1 MFRKPSIAK
10 PAVSFALACIS
21 MCAVTAQA
29 AHTLF
34 RNGKTS
40 YSIVVSPKAPET
52 ELNAARELQTYL
64 GKIGGVN
71 IGITNRVSQAGK
83 YIYIGYDANLNYHGT
98 AGEQLA
104 NDGYAYQSKNSGIYI
119 YGKTARATMYGV
131 FSFLE
136 DEFGVRW
143 YAKGVTKVPK
153 LSKYTFSGLKRS
165 SSPEVAIR
173 RIGYK
178 EVQDW
183 QWCAHNKVNGGGV
196 PDDWGGSENYWGC
209 HTSEQFMPVAKYYDA
224 HPEYY
229 SLRDGKR
236 VSHDW
241 QPCLS
246 NPEVLKI
253 FTDEVLARIAASPNN
268 IIYDVSQ
275 NDNWG
280 YCTCDKCNAIVEKYQ
295 SQSGIWIWFV
305 NQVAR
310 EVKKRYPDKFIG
322 TFAYRYTRKP
332 PVGIVPDD
340 NVVIRLCSIECC
352 FMHPIDG
359 CPEDC
364 NRNFITDIKEW
375 SQKAKHLYIWD
386 YVVTYSQY
394 LGPFPNFNVLG
405 PNVHTFAKYNAMGIY
420 EEAQYQ
426 SLYGEFSE
434 LRSYVLSRLMWNPQL
449 DAASLASEFIKAFYG
464 GAADYVQQYYDLV
477 MGLVKDGIHCDIY
490 PNANNP
496 LFSDAFV
503 EKSLALLTE
512 AKKHCNGNDE
522 LQRIERLWLSPAYL
536 SLMRGK
542 GTYGSEMCNEF
553 VRVVKRDGI
562 RVAEVM
568 SLDQMLE
575 KLKQNAN

>member
-1 MFRKPSIAK
+1 
-10 PAVSFALACIS
+10 
-21 MCAVTAQA
+21 
-29 AHTLF
+29 
-34 RNGKTS
+34 
-40 YSIVVSPKAPET
+40 
-52 ELNAARELQTYL
+52 
-64 GKIGGVN
+64 
-71 IGITNRVSQAGK
+71 
-83 YIYIGYDANLNYHGT
+83 
-98 AGEQLA
+98 
-104 NDGYAYQSKNSGIYI
+104 
-119 YGKTARATMYGV
+119 
-131 FSFLE
+131 
-136 DEFGVRW
+136 
-143 YAKGVTKVPK
+143 
-153 LSKYTFSGLKRS
+153 
-165 SSPEVAIR
+165 
-173 RIGYK
+173 
-178 EVQDW
+178 
-183 QWCAHNKVNGGGV
+183 
-196 PDDWGGSENYWGC
+196 
-209 HTSEQFMPVAKYYDA
+209 
-224 HPEYY
+224 
-229 SLRDGKR
+229 
-236 VSHDW
+236 
-241 QPCLS
+241 
-246 NPEVLKI
+246 
-253 FTDEVLARIAASPNN
+253 
-268 IIYDVSQ
+268 
-275 NDNWG
+275 
-280 YCTCDKCNAIVEKYQ
+280 VEKYQ

-477 MGLVKDGIHCDIY
+477 MGLVKDDIHCDIY

-553 VRVVKRDGI
+553 VRIVKRDGI